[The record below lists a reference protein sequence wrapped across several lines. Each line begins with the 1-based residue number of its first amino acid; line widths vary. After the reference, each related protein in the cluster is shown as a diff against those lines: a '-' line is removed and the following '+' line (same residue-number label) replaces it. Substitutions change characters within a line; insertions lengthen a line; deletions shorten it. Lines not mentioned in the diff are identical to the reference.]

1 MQSPPRVAIAALAAC
16 VLAIGGRLGSARAD
30 PPVEAVTVN
39 ANVSNV
45 AGSDAPTEPADASQ
59 PASVI
64 GRTALSRYVAP
75 TGNYDDAIRLTP
87 SVIDVSPNG
96 PGLGEAQILS
106 IRGFQDGQFNV
117 TFDGIP
123 FADSDDFTHHSS
135 AYFVMRDL
143 GSVEVDRGPG
153 DGTTIGDATFGGTV
167 AMRSIDPSGTGPVSA
182 SASGGSFGTVSGG
195 MLLDIVPEA
204 LAGGGS
210 AVIDAESAQSDG
222 ALDGASQRR
231 STLFGKLV
239 VPLDAGLTLTA
250 LSNVSR
256 TVQNESP
263 GATRAEIAAGG
274 PSVALDRHPGSQ
286 SFEGYNNSVY
296 DTDLSYAELSR
307 PMDAGFAFSDTVY
320 SYGLDR
326 HFGQGLDP
334 GGETPNGTAFGAHD
348 VPGQN
353 GRNGLRAWGDILRAE
368 IELPAGAALRA
379 GFWVERQA
387 NARSL
392 LETDE
397 SRGDAPDPVLVPVVG
412 IAGSA
417 SIDREQAETLVTVQ
431 PYLQVDWQA
440 TSWLR
445 LSTGLKA
452 AWFERNVAAPVM
464 EGTRLPSSFSAV
476 AASLLPDLTARLR
489 LRPGWDAYVQAAQG
503 FLAPT
508 LQEFDVT
515 DPGRAEVAGQTT
527 WNFQVG
533 TAWRSRDVV
542 LAADLYEI
550 LFQNA
555 VGVRTIGGE
564 SLDFNEGS
572 VIYRGIEAE
581 GTRRLRHG
589 FSLYGSGSVN
599 QAHQSGGATGPSGPA
614 PDTPQATISA
624 GLLFSR
630 GRLNASLIDR
640 WVGGSYG
647 DVGRAQWIA
656 PYDQLDLAAGG
667 TLDLGASSP
676 LALKVQIYNLL
687 DSRKIDGLA
696 GYTVAAATPLFWTQA
711 GRSIFL
717 TATTRF

>member
-1 MQSPPRVAIAALAAC
+1 M
-16 VLAIGGRLGSARAD
+16 
-30 PPVEAVTVN
+30 
-39 ANVSNV
+39 
-45 AGSDAPTEPADASQ
+45 
-59 PASVI
+59 
-64 GRTALSRYVAP
+64 VAP

-153 DGTTIGDATFGGTV
+153 DATTIGDATFGGTV

-195 MLLDIVPEA
+195 MLLDTIPEA

-256 TVQNESP
+256 TVQNDSP

-515 DPGRAEVAGQTT
+515 DPGRAEVA
-527 WNFQVG
+527 
-533 TAWRSRDVV
+533 
-542 LAADLYEI
+542 AADDLEFPGRHRMA
-550 LFQNA
+550 LARRRARRRPVRDPVPECGRGAHDRRRKPRFQRGQRDLSRHRGGGHPTAPSRFQPVWQRFGQPGASIRGRDGPERTGAGHAAGDDLGRPA
-555 VGVRTIGGE
+555 VQPGPAQRVAHR
-564 SLDFNEGS
+564 SLG
-572 VIYRGIEAE
+572 
-581 GTRRLRHG
+581 RRLLWGCRPRA
-589 FSLYGSGSVN
+589 V
-599 QAHQSGGATGPSGPA
+599 
-614 PDTPQATISA
+614 
-624 GLLFSR
+624 
-630 GRLNASLIDR
+630 DR
-640 WVGGSYG
+640 AV
-647 DVGRAQWIA
+647 
-656 PYDQLDLAAGG
+656 
-667 TLDLGASSP
+667 
-676 LALKVQIYNLL
+676 
-687 DSRKIDGLA
+687 
-696 GYTVAAATPLFWTQA
+696 
-711 GRSIFL
+711 
-717 TATTRF
+717 